1 MNPLQQAASPDAQ
14 PDAAPSEP
22 SPPASGDGVPERQR
36 RAAWGQTSAR
46 ARSAAP
52 TKGSANAEPPVS
64 IRGARAFSPKPVLHK
79 LNTKQKASGRN
90 HPDTPTPANARRF
103 AWIFTL
109 ALLLGAGGLLL
120 AQNSAVGPHLP
131 IAAQAGMTAGP
142 RVASAASRLPDEV
155 FDPAKLLIAFALICV
170 NALFSIAEYALITV
184 RRTRIR
190 QLVEEGSRPAA
201 VVESL
206 LAHPTRLMATIQTGV
221 TVIATISSAL
231 AATSAVGPLDAWI
244 RAHSVGFVAAHSATI
259 ALIVVTLPVAIVAL
273 VIGEVAPKSIVVRN
287 PEPFALAVA
296 QPVRWLQTVF
306 TPVVGL
312 LTFLSNLVVRPFGG
326 TVSFTIPAV
335 NKEELEILVEQ
346 SVEQGVVDNAE
357 KDMITGILDFGATV
371 ARKIMTPRID
381 LTSFPVDGAMPDLIA
396 RVYDSGH
403 SRIPIYEG
411 DLDNIVGI
419 VHAKDLLQLPG
430 NVSRDVVPIQSV
442 MRAPYF
448 IPETKKVDALLAEF
462 KRSKQQLA
470 IVRDEYGVTSG
481 LVTIEDVLEEIVG
494 DIQDEYDEEESPVQ
508 VIDSATSI
516 LDGKMALDD
525 VNERMGLELPED
537 EADTI
542 GGFVFSLIGHAAAQ
556 GEGARWEDVEFV
568 VEATDGRRITKVRL
582 IHHYASEQTNEANG
596 AQEARNERNVAPPPS
611 RRAPDIS
618 GAETSPRVP
627 SRR

>member
-1 MNPLQQAASPDAQ
+1 M
-14 PDAAPSEP
+14 
-22 SPPASGDGVPERQR
+22 
-36 RAAWGQTSAR
+36 
-46 ARSAAP
+46 
-52 TKGSANAEPPVS
+52 
-64 IRGARAFSPKPVLHK
+64 
-79 LNTKQKASGRN
+79 
-90 HPDTPTPANARRF
+90 
-103 AWIFTL
+103 
-109 ALLLGAGGLLL
+109 LGAGSLLL
-120 AQNSAVGPHLP
+120 AQNIAPTAHLT
-131 IAAQAGMTAGP
+131 AATPSGLTAAT
-142 RVASAASRLPDEV
+142 RNAASFTRASEEV
-155 FDPAKLLIAFALICV
+155 FDPAKLLIAFVLICV
-170 NALFSIAEYALITV
+170 NSLFSIAEYALITV

-190 QLVEEGSRPAA
+190 QLVEEGNRNA
-201 VVESL
+201 VLVESL

-231 AATSAVGPLDAWI
+231 AATSAVGPLGIWI
-244 RAHSVGFVAAHSATI
+244 HAHSRGFVAAHSATI
-259 ALIVVTLPVAIVAL
+259 ALIAVTLPVAIVAL

-296 QPVRWLQTVF
+296 QPIRALQTLL
-306 TPVVGL
+306 TPIVGL
-312 LTFLSNLVVRPFGG
+312 LTFLSNAVVRPFGG

-346 SVEQGVVDNAE
+346 GVEQGVVDNAE

-381 LTSFPVDGAMPDLIA
+381 LTTFPVDGAMPDLIA
-396 RVYDSGH
+396 RVYESGH

-442 MRAPYF
+442 MRDPYF

-494 DIQDEYDEEESPVQ
+494 DIQDEYDEEESLVQ
-508 VIDSATSI
+508 VIDSTTSI

-542 GGFVFSLIGHAAAQ
+542 GGFVFSLLGHAATQ
-556 GEGARWEDVEFV
+556 GERTRWEDVEFS

-582 IHHYASEQTNEANG
+582 THHYASEARDEAQRPQPEEIQREARQRDRNAAPEANR
-596 AQEARNERNVAPPPS
+596 RNAS
-611 RRAPDIS
+611 IS
-618 GAETSPRVP
+618 SAETSSSVP
-627 SRR
+627 ARR